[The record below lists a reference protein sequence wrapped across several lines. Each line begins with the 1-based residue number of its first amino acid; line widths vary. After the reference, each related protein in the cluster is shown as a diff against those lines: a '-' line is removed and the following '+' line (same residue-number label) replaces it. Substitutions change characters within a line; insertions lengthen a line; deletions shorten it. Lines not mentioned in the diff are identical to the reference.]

1 MVNSS
6 HKYDTTINVK
16 ADFIVTKGQAEL
28 LLGHKTAIEL
38 GVIQIFNQLTVHD
51 NEKYKSLFPKLFSD
65 RIGSIKDAEVKLD
78 IDPNVKPVKQKLR
91 PVAIHLQEAVSK
103 ELQKQVD
110 EGILERIDST
120 MGPTTWISN
129 LVVIPKGDP
138 KEHITGPT
146 KVRLTCDARP
156 MNKALRRTRY
166 PTRSLEDL
174 IYTVNGAVK
183 FSKLDIRKA
192 FHQLKIAKESRQH
205 TAITTDCGLFRYK
218 KLHMGISSAS
228 EKFRGNVYAKS

>member
-1 MVNSS
+1 M
-6 HKYDTTINVK
+6 
-16 ADFIVTKGQAEL
+16 
-28 LLGHKTAIEL
+28 
-38 GVIQIFNQLTVHD
+38 
-51 NEKYKSLFPKLFSD
+51 
-65 RIGSIKDAEVKLD
+65 KLD
-78 IDPNVKPVKQKLR
+78 IDPTIKPVKQKLR
-91 PVAIHLQEAVSK
+91 PVAIHLQDAVAK
-103 ELQKQVD
+103 ELQVQVD
-110 EGILERIDST
+110 EGILERVDLT

-138 KEHITGPT
+138 NDQVTGKT

-205 TAITTDCGLFRYK
+205 TVITTHCGLFRYK
-218 KLHMGISSAS
+218 KLH
-228 EKFRGNVYAKS
+228 